1 MCCDVVKFTLWRMK
15 TCASLYPG
23 DVQLTDAS
31 SPAHTSADTCA
42 QASGPP
48 SGSPRGHSGAGC
60 PSLFLPAPDAPPTTT
75 APDVSDLSV
84 WLGIKAGGGGGA
96 HQREKNLNCPLHVI
110 LLLLPE

>member
-42 QASGPP
+42 QASGSPAAIPGATVGPAALPFSSLPLMLHPP
-48 SGSPRGHSGAGC
+48 R
-60 PSLFLPAPDAPPTTT
+60 
-75 APDVSDLSV
+75 
-84 WLGIKAGGGGGA
+84 
-96 HQREKNLNCPLHVI
+96 LH
-110 LLLLPE
+110 LMCQTYLCGWG